1 MTGHP
6 PWVRVAIMVST
17 SPYRRIGI
25 IGTGRVASAIGHAL
39 AAHSNDSLVIWGR
52 NPKKCA
58 EAVAVIGRAQTAGD
72 MAQIARDCDLIML
85 TVADDALPHIVA
97 SLAQA
102 EATDQPRFIFHVSG
116 RSGAAILDPLRSATS
131 MTAAIHPAMTFTGKP
146 TSEVQHMIKA
156 RFAVTGSTEQ
166 ANAAAQKLVTLL
178 GGIMVPIEEAQR
190 ALYHAAL
197 CHGANH
203 LVTLIAGACQALAT
217 AGVAEPLALLA
228 PLVRA
233 ALDVSLDH
241 GMAGLSGPLL
251 RGDDETIAKHL
262 AALSQQCP
270 TLLPPYKAMAL
281 TTLDELDRHN
291 GAPRSTVACRTLLE
305 AD

>member
-1 MTGHP
+1 
-6 PWVRVAIMVST
+6 MVST

-25 IGTGRVASAIGHAL
+25 IGTGRVASAIGCAL
-39 AAHSNDSLVIWGR
+39 AAQSNDPLLIWGR
-52 NPKKCA
+52 NPTKCT
-58 EAVAVIGRAQTAGD
+58 EAVAVIGRAQAAGD

-85 TVADDALPHIVA
+85 AVADDALAHIVVA
-97 SLAQA
+97 LAQA
-102 EATDQPRFIFHVSG
+102 EPTDQPRFIFHVSG
-116 RSGAAILDPLRSATS
+116 RSGATILDPLRSATS
-131 MTAAIHPAMTFTGKP
+131 MTAAIHPAMTFTGNP
-146 TSEVQHMIKA
+146 TREVKHMVGA

-178 GGIMVPIEEAQR
+178 GGIMVPVEEAQR

-203 LVTLIAGACQALAT
+203 LVTLIAGACQALAA
-217 AGVAEPLALLA
+217 AGVAEPSALLA

-233 ALDVSLDH
+233 ALDASLDH

-262 AALSQQCP
+262 AALGEQCP

-281 TTLDELDRHN
+281 ATLDELDRHN
-291 GAPRSTVACRTLLE
+291 GAPRSTAACRTLLE
-305 AD
+305 KD

>member
-1 MTGHP
+1 
-6 PWVRVAIMVST
+6 MVST

-25 IGTGRVASAIGHAL
+25 IGTGRVASAIGCAL
-39 AAHSNDSLVIWGR
+39 AAHSNDPLLIWGR
-52 NPKKCA
+52 NPEKCA
-58 EAVAVIGRAQTAGD
+58 EAVAVIGRAQAAGD
-72 MAQIARDCDLIML
+72 VAQIARDCDLIML
-85 TVADDALPHIVA
+85 AVADDALAPLIA
-97 SLAQA
+97 ALAKA
-102 EATDQPRFIFHVSG
+102 EPTDRPRFIFHVSG
-116 RSGAAILDPLRSATS
+116 RSGAAILEPLRSATS
-131 MTAAIHPAMTFTGKP
+131 MTAGIHPAMTFTGKP
-146 TSEVQHMIKA
+146 TSEVRHMINA

-203 LVTLIAGACQALAT
+203 LVTLIAGACQALAA
-217 AGVAEPLALLA
+217 AGVAEPTALLA

-233 ALDVSLDH
+233 ALDSSLDK

-262 AALSQQCP
+262 TALCQQCP

-281 TTLDELDRHN
+281 ATLDELDRHN
-291 GAPRSTVACRTLLE
+291 GAPRSTAACRTLLE
-305 AD
+305 E